1 MDAAC
6 SSKVGFAWFVVH
18 SLDPGPQPDGF
29 GSKMAASFTLVA
41 RQQVDGILRIPVKY
55 G

>member
-1 MDAAC
+1 MQLAAPRLASPDLWSIHWIPA
-6 SSKVGFAWFVVH
+6 SSRMA
-18 SLDPGPQPDGF
+18 L